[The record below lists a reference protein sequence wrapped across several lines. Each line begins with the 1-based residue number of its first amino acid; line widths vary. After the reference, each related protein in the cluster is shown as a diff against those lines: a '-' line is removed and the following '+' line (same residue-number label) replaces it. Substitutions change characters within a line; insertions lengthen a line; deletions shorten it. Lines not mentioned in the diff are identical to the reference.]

1 MHFVFLTEKCGITN
15 YMYDFLNILTYAGM
29 FVLCV
34 AYNQCL
40 SQFEVRKLIQYSL
53 MMQLFVTFL

>member
-40 SQFEVRKLIQYSL
+40 SQFEVRKLIQYAL
-53 MMQLFVTFL
+53 MM